1 MGCCP
6 LIKSS
11 IRNKLILFLLFA
23 TIVPFATSIAITYY
37 FTKEKVTQGTIA
49 NNSNLL
55 SQGRTNLTN
64 YLNGVVQASLTIYT
78 DEKFYKAVGANDI
91 DYEGYNELRRGLS
104 FMAHSVKEI
113 HQVYLYAKA
122 SNHSF
127 LITNEFMN
135 RSVEDQ
141 PFTSPYYKLNQEVS
155 IEPTH
160 VSGNYGKELSPYFL
174 PSTVISM
181 HRKVIDFPENKI
193 LGELSIDLNLDLIRS
208 ITDELYSEKG
218 EELYILDQTGKIVIG
233 PNPASWGHPMNEG
246 WAQQAIGSKEQRS
259 SFEWTKEHF
268 SGINIYER
276 MKTDYVDWTI
286 VKRIPYEQLYKGAR
300 QLTLI
305 NSFVLTFFLVI
316 AIIATVFIS
325 IRFTSPIKE
334 LLRYMTKIQSGNMT
348 AEIEVTRSDE
358 LGILAT
364 RFKVLMQNINNLIMR
379 EYRLELAN
387 KDNQLKALQAQIN
400 PHFLNN
406 ALQSIGTLALQHD
419 APRIYSLI
427 SSLAKMMRY
436 SMNTHVAYVPFS
448 KELDHV
454 KSYLDLQKQRFE
466 HQLEVSYQ
474 IEDATKAIEMPK
486 MILQPI
492 VENYFKHGFEPSLGT
507 GKLLIASEI
516 VEENAERRF
525 HIRVE
530 NNGSGMTEDRLKEV
544 TALLGNASDEK
555 YIGLSNVL
563 SRLRLYYNDSVSL
576 DINLLAQGV
585 QIHLTIPIEKEEL
598 R

>member
-1 MGCCP
+1 
-6 LIKSS
+6 
-11 IRNKLILFLLFA
+11 
-23 TIVPFATSIAITYY
+23 
-37 FTKEKVTQGTIA
+37 
-49 NNSNLL
+49 
-55 SQGRTNLTN
+55 
-64 YLNGVVQASLTIYT
+64 
-78 DEKFYKAVGANDI
+78 
-91 DYEGYNELRRGLS
+91 
-104 FMAHSVKEI
+104 
-113 HQVYLYAKA
+113 
-122 SNHSF
+122 
-127 LITNEFMN
+127 
-135 RSVEDQ
+135 
-141 PFTSPYYKLNQEVS
+141 
-155 IEPTH
+155 
-160 VSGNYGKELSPYFL
+160 
-174 PSTVISM
+174 
-181 HRKVIDFPENKI
+181 
-193 LGELSIDLNLDLIRS
+193 
-208 ITDELYSEKG
+208 
-218 EELYILDQTGKIVIG
+218 
-233 PNPASWGHPMNEG
+233 
-246 WAQQAIGSKEQRS
+246 
-259 SFEWTKEHF
+259 
-268 SGINIYER
+268 
-276 MKTDYVDWTI
+276 
-286 VKRIPYEQLYKGAR
+286 LYKGAR

-334 LLRYMTKIQSGNMT
+334 LLRYMTKIQSGNM
-348 AEIEVTRSDE
+348 AADIEVTRSDE
-358 LGILAT
+358 FGILAT

-436 SMNTHVAYVPFS
+436 SMNTHVIYVPFS

-544 TALLGNASDEK
+544 TALLSNASDEK